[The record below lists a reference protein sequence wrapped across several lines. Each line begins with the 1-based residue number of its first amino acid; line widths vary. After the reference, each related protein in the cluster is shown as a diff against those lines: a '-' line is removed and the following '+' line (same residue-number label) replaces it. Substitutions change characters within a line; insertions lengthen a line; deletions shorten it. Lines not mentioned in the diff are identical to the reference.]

1 MRLAQLKYRKRRG
14 GYTLEMAFMLPLV
27 LLFLFAI
34 LEYGRYVMT
43 RNQLE
48 NAVREAARVA
58 AARTNDRTTAEI
70 TAIVNNYMA
79 LYNVQVSSPVVAVF
93 KADPVTK
100 TPLDANDIPTVIANA
115 PFNNA
120 KFGQGICV
128 QVTGTY
134 NTLFGGIALNQQTS
148 ARIGASFPVNV
159 FSIMY
164 SEGN

>member
-1 MRLAQLKYRKRRG
+1 
-14 GYTLEMAFMLPLV
+14 

-58 AARTNDRTTAEI
+58 AARTNDKITTDI
-70 TAIVNNYMA
+70 SKIVSDYMA
-79 LYNVQVSSPVVAVF
+79 LYNVQISSPVISVY
-93 KADPVTK
+93 KADPVTR
-100 TPLDANDIPTVIANA
+100 TPLDANDASTTIAGA

-134 NTLFGGIALNQQTS
+134 YTIFGGIALNQQTS
-148 ARIGASFPVNV
+148 ARIGASFPVQV
-159 FSIMY
+159 YSIMY

>member
-1 MRLAQLKYRKRRG
+1 MRYRARSSKRRG
-14 GYTLEMAFMLPLV
+14 VYTLELAFTLPFI

-34 LEYGRYVMT
+34 MEYSRYIMT
-43 RNQLE
+43 RNQIE
-48 NAVREAARVA
+48 NAVREAARIA
-58 AARTNDRTTAEI
+58 AARTNDKTTAEI

-79 LYNVQVSSPVVAVF
+79 TYNVQISSPVVSVY
-93 KADPVTK
+93 KADPVTRN
-100 TPLDANDIPTVIANA
+100 PLDASDAVTTVGSA

-134 NTLFGGIALNQQTS
+134 NTIFGGIALNQQTS

-159 FSIMY
+159 YSIMY

>member
-1 MRLAQLKYRKRRG
+1 MRHRSLREQRKG
-14 GYTLEMAFMLPLV
+14 AYTLELAFTLPFI

-48 NAVREAARVA
+48 NAVREASRVA
-58 AARTNDRTTAEI
+58 AARTNDKTTAEI
-70 TAIVNNYMA
+70 TQIVTDYMK
-79 LYNVQVSSPVVAVF
+79 LYNIQITSPVVSVF
-93 KADPVTK
+93 KADPATRN
-100 TPLDANDIPTVIANA
+100 PLDANDAVTTIASA

-134 NTLFGGIALNQQTS
+134 YTIFGGIALNQQTS
-148 ARIGASFPVNV
+148 AKISASFPVQV
-159 FSIMY
+159 YSIMY

>member
-1 MRLAQLKYRKRRG
+1 MLARTRQQRRKG
-14 GYTLEMAFMLPLV
+14 TYTLELAFTLPFI

-34 LEYGRYVMT
+34 LEYGRYLMT

-58 AARTNDRTTAEI
+58 SARTNDKTTAEI
-70 TAIVNNYMA
+70 KLIVTKYMA
-79 LYNVQVSSPVVAVF
+79 NYNVQLTTPVVEVY

-100 TPLDANDIPTVIANA
+100 TPLDANDASTTIALA

-128 QVTGTY
+128 QVTGTFY
-134 NTLFGGIALNQQTS
+134 TIFGGIALNRQTS
-148 ARIGASFPVNV
+148 AKIGASFPVQV
-159 FSIMY
+159 YSIMY

>member
-1 MRLAQLKYRKRRG
+1 MRLRARQHRRAG
-14 GYTLEMAFMLPLV
+14 VYILELAFALPFI

-34 LEYGRYVMT
+34 LEFGRYVMT

-58 AARTNDRTTAEI
+58 SARTNDKTTAEI
-70 TAIVNNYMA
+70 TQIVTDYMNTF
-79 LYNVQVSSPVVAVF
+79 NVQIKTPIVSVY
-93 KADPVTK
+93 KADPVTR
-100 TPLDANDIPTVIANA
+100 TPLDANDAATTIALA

-134 NTLFGGIALNQQTS
+134 YTFFGGLALNPQTS
-148 ARIGASFPVNV
+148 AKIGASFPVQV
-159 FSIMY
+159 YSIMY

>member
-1 MRLAQLKYRKRRG
+1 MRHRSTQRLRKG
-14 GYTLEMAFMLPLV
+14 TYTLELAFMLPFI

-58 AARTNDRTTAEI
+58 SARTNDLTTADI
-70 TAIVNNYMA
+70 TLIVTNYMN
-79 LYNVQVSSPVVAVF
+79 LYNVQISSPVVSVF

-100 TPLDANDIPTVIANA
+100 TPLDANDATTTIAGA

-120 KFGQGICV
+120 KFGQGVCV

-134 NTLFGGIALNQQTS
+134 YTIFGGIALNPQTS
-148 ARIGASFPVNV
+148 VKIGASFPVQV
-159 FSIMY
+159 YSVMY

>member
-1 MRLAQLKYRKRRG
+1 MRLRNAQTRRKG
-14 GYTLEMAFMLPLV
+14 AYTLELAFTLPFI

-58 AARTNDRTTAEI
+58 AARTNDKVTADI
-70 TAIVNNYMA
+70 TQIVTDYMKI
-79 LYNVQVSSPVVAVF
+79 YNVQITSPVVSVY
-93 KADPVTK
+93 KADPVTRS
-100 TPLDANDIPTVIANA
+100 PLDANDAVTVIGSA
-115 PFNNA
+115 PFTNA

-134 NTLFGGIALNQQTS
+134 YTLFGGIALNQQTS
-148 ARIGASFPVNV
+148 ARIGASFPVQV
-159 FSIMY
+159 YSIMY

>member
-1 MRLAQLKYRKRRG
+1 MRMTRLKRAQRRG
-14 GYTLEMAFMLPLV
+14 AYTVELVFCLPII

-34 LEYGRYVMT
+34 LEYGRYVMM
-43 RNQLE
+43 RNQVE

-58 AARTNDRTTAEI
+58 AARTNDKTTSDI
-70 TAIVNNYMA
+70 VQLVNNYMQA
-79 LYNVQVSSPVVAVF
+79 YNVQITSPVINVY
-93 KADPVTK
+93 KCEPSNRNPMDGNDNYT
-100 TPLDANDIPTVIANA
+100 TIPLA

-128 QVTGTY
+128 SVTGTY
-134 NTLFGGIALNQQTS
+134 NTLFGGIALSSNVS

-159 FSIMY
+159 FSVMY

>member
-1 MRLAQLKYRKRRG
+1 MRYRAPKHRRKG
-14 GYTLEMAFMLPLV
+14 AYTLELAFTLPFI

-43 RNQLE
+43 RNQVE

-58 AARTNDRTTAEI
+58 VSRTNDKTTANI
-70 TAIVNNYMA
+70 VQIVNDYMA
-79 LYNVQVSSPVVAVF
+79 LYKVQISSPVVNVY

-100 TPLDANDIPTVIANA
+100 TPLDANDAPTSIASA

-134 NTLFGGIALNQQTS
+134 YTLFGGIALNQQTS
-148 ARIGASFPVNV
+148 ARIGASFPVQV

>member
-1 MRLAQLKYRKRRG
+1 MRFQRTLQRRKG
-14 GYTLEMAFMLPLV
+14 TYTLELAFTLPFI

-58 AARTNDRTTAEI
+58 AARTNDQTTADI
-70 TAIVNNYMA
+70 TKIVTDYMKI
-79 LYNVQVSSPVVAVF
+79 YNVQITTPVVSVF
-93 KADPVTK
+93 KADPVTRD
-100 TPLDANDIPTVIANA
+100 PLDANDAVTTIASA

-134 NTLFGGIALNQQTS
+134 YTIFGGMALNPQTS
-148 ARIGASFPVNV
+148 AKISASFPVQV
-159 FSIMY
+159 YSIMY

>member
-1 MRLAQLKYRKRRG
+1 MRFRRTAQRRKG
-14 GYTLEMAFMLPLV
+14 AYTLELAFTLPFI

-58 AARTNDRTTAEI
+58 AARTNDKTTAEI
-70 TAIVNNYMA
+70 TQIVTDYMN
-79 LYNVQVSSPVVAVF
+79 LYHVQITSPVVSVF
-93 KADPVTK
+93 KADPVTRN
-100 TPLDANDIPTVIANA
+100 PLDANDAVTTIASA

-134 NTLFGGIALNQQTS
+134 YTIFGGIALNQQTS
-148 ARIGASFPVNV
+148 AKISASFPVQV
-159 FSIMY
+159 YSIMY

>member
-1 MRLAQLKYRKRRG
+1 MRFRTSRDRRKG
-14 GYTLEMAFMLPLV
+14 TYTLELAFTLPFI

-34 LEYGRYVMT
+34 IEYGRYLMT

-58 AARTNDRTTAEI
+58 SARTNDKTTAEI
-70 TAIVNNYMA
+70 KQIVTDYMK
-79 LYNVQVSSPVVAVF
+79 LYNTQLASPVVEVY
-93 KADPVTK
+93 KADPTNK
-100 TPLDANDIPTVIANA
+100 TPLDANDAAATIATA

-134 NTLFGGIALNQQTS
+134 YTIFGGIALNQQT
-148 ARIGASFPVNV
+148 AAKIGASYPVQV
-159 FSIMY
+159 YSIMY

>member
-1 MRLAQLKYRKRRG
+1 MRYRSKSSARHG
-14 GYTLEMAFMLPLV
+14 TYTLELAFTLPFI

-48 NAVREAARVA
+48 NVVREAARVA
-58 AARTNDRTTAEI
+58 AARTNDKVTSDIVT
-70 TAIVNNYMA
+70 IVNNYMTTF
-79 LYNVQVSSPVVAVF
+79 NVQVTSPVISVY
-93 KADPVTK
+93 KADPATRN
-100 TPLDANDIPTVIANA
+100 PLDANDNITTIGSA
-115 PFNNA
+115 PFTNA

-128 QVTGTY
+128 QVTGTFH
-134 NTLFGGIALNQQTS
+134 TIFGGIALSQQTS

-159 FSIMY
+159 YSIMY

>member
-1 MRLAQLKYRKRRG
+1 MQLRRKHPRRSG
-14 GYTLEMAFMLPLV
+14 AYTLELAFTLPFI
-27 LLFLFAI
+27 LLFLLAI
-34 LEYGRYVMT
+34 FEYGRYVMT

-58 AARTNDRTTAEI
+58 SARTNDKTTAEI
-70 TAIVNNYMA
+70 TAIVTNYMNSF
-79 LYNVQVSSPVVAVF
+79 NVQISSPVVEVY

-100 TPLDANDIPTVIANA
+100 TPLDANDAPTSIALA

-128 QVTGTY
+128 RVTGTY
-134 NTLFGGIALNQQTS
+134 NTLFGTILLNQQT
-148 ARIGASFPVNV
+148 AVKFGVNFPVQV
-159 FSIMY
+159 YSIMY

>member
-1 MRLAQLKYRKRRG
+1 MRFQRTHQRRKG
-14 GYTLEMAFMLPLV
+14 AYTLELAFTLPFI

-58 AARTNDRTTAEI
+58 AARTNDKTTAEI
-70 TAIVNNYMA
+70 TQIVTDYMK
-79 LYNVQVSSPVVAVF
+79 LYNVQITSPVVSVF
-93 KADPVTK
+93 KADPVTRD
-100 TPLDANDIPTVIANA
+100 PLDANDAVTAIASA

-134 NTLFGGIALNQQTS
+134 YTIFGGMALNPQTS
-148 ARIGASFPVNV
+148 AKISASFPVQV
-159 FSIMY
+159 YSIMY

>member
-1 MRLAQLKYRKRRG
+1 MRISQLKIDKRRG

-48 NAVREAARVA
+48 NAVREAAREA
-58 AARTNDRTTAEI
+58 AARTNDRTTADI
-70 TAIVNNYMA
+70 TAIVNNYMQ
-79 LYNVQVSSPVVAVF
+79 LYNVQISSPVVSVY

-100 TPLDANDIPTVIANA
+100 TPLDANDVPTIIANA